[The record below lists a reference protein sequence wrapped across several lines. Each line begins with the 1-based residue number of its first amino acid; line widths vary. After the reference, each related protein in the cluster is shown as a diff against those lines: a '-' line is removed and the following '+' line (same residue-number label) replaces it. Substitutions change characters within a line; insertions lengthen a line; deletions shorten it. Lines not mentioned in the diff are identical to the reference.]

1 MLLSVKEREKQEQII
16 ILDETR
22 QKCKVQ
28 QIVVHNVFWAVW
40 IGVLPTPIIDAIFMK
55 AVQLKMISEL
65 SLEYNV
71 RFSKNRGK
79 AIITGLIA
87 GLGTG
92 VLAGTHLMKAIPGI
106 GTIPGAINLTIF
118 AGATTYAIGQIF
130 IKHFESGGTLL
141 DFDATQFKD
150 YFREQ
155 MQEGEKVARRTQAT
169 PSS

>member
-22 QKCKVQ
+22 KKCKVR
-28 QIVVHNVFWAVW
+28 QIVIDNVFWAAWV
-40 IGVLPTPIIDAIFMK
+40 GALPTPIIDALFMK

-65 SLEYNV
+65 SIEYNV
-71 RFSKNRGK
+71 QFSKNRGK
-79 AIITGLIA
+79 AIIAALMA

-106 GTIPGAINLTIF
+106 GTIPGAISLTIF

-141 DFDATQFKD
+141 DFDAAKFKD
-150 YFREQ
+150 SFLEQ
-155 MQEGEKVARRTQAT
+155 VKEGERVARRTLAT
-169 PSS
+169 ASS